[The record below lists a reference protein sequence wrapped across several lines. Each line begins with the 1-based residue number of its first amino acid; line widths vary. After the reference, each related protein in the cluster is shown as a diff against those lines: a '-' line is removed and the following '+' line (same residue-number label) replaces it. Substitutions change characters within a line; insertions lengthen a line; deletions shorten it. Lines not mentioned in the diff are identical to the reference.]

1 MTTYDYTMIG
11 VTIGDDYVATV
22 ELQNGP
28 VNFFDMRMIK
38 ELVDAFT
45 KLDED
50 NRCRVIVLAAEG
62 KVFSAGANFGDG
74 SNKDSSIAGIEK
86 KDKDEEAGFES
97 NSSLL
102 YAEAVRL
109 FKNRKPIIGAI
120 EGSAIGGGL
129 GLALVPDFRV
139 SCVEAKF
146 GANFTQLGI
155 HPGFGLTHT
164 LPALI
169 GQQQAHRL
177 FFTGKRINGEAA
189 EKIGLIDT
197 LVERSEVRA
206 EAHRQAVEIAGAAPL
221 AVMSVRE
228 TVRAGLGDRVEAA
241 TKREGAE
248 QAWLME
254 TADAAEG
261 MKAVSERRAGSF
273 THV

>member
-11 VTIGDDYVATV
+11 VTVGDDYVATV

-38 ELVDAFT
+38 ELVDAFER
-45 KLDED
+45 LDED
-50 NRCRVIVLAAEG
+50 KRCRAIVLAAEG

-74 SNKDSSIAGIEK
+74 SNKDSSIAGVEK
-86 KDKDEEAGFES
+86 KSTKDESGFRS
-97 NSSLL
+97 SSSLL

-109 FKNRKPIIGAI
+109 FKNKKPIIGAI

-146 GANFTQLGI
+146 AANFSQLGI

-177 FFTGKRINGEAA
+177 FYTGKRINGEAA

-197 LVERSEVRA
+197 LVDRSEVRA
-206 EAHRQAVEIAGAAPL
+206 EAHRQAVEIASAAPL

-228 TVRAGLGDRVEAA
+228 TVRAGLGDRVETA
-241 TKREGAE
+241 TRREGAE
-248 QAWLME
+248 QAWLIE

-261 MKAVSERRAGSF
+261 MKAVSERRAGNF
-273 THV
+273 NQA